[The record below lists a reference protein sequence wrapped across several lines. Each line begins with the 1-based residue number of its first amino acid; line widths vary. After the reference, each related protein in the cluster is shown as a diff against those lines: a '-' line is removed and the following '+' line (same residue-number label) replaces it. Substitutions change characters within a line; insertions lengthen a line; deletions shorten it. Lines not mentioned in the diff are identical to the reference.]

1 MRNRSLVLLMSLA
14 LLLIAGCSGQWAN
27 NGGGSQGGGQG
38 RNRLHATE
46 DETRQAFEK
55 VMGAFARKDAAALNE
70 MMSSS
75 AIFIDPPIGPG
86 VFAWTDAK
94 PILEQSFAKNPNFQ
108 LTNDSGYSIGVERDL
123 GWIATVFHVRVP
135 VDHGMLQSDGGIS
148 MLFQKTEGGYKVL
161 MFHASR
167 FPAAAPATAAKPEQG
182 NAPPAKTP
190 AAKKK

>member
-1 MRNRSLVLLMSLA
+1 LRNRLVVLLTSLA
-14 LLLIAGCSGQWAN
+14 LLLLAGCSGHWAN
-27 NGGGSQGGGQG
+27 NGGGGQGGGQG
-38 RNRLHATE
+38 RNRPHATE

-94 PILEQSFAKNPNFQ
+94 PRLEQSFAKNPNFQ
-108 LTNDSGYSIGVERDL
+108 LTNDSAYRIGVERDL
-123 GWIATVFHVRVP
+123 GWVATVFHVRVP
-135 VDHGMLQSDGGIS
+135 FDQGVLQSDGGIS

-167 FPAAAPATAAKPEQG
+167 FPAAEVATAPKLDQG
-182 NAPPAKTP
+182 NAPAGKAP